1 MHATW
6 SDPMAD
12 QRDAVPAMA
21 ARTDMKPVRQ
31 VFPLRRGDRIC
42 MVLLTGIGDIVH
54 GLPIANAL
62 KAHDSTCH
70 VTWVVEPT
78 PSAVLRHHPAV
89 DEVLVYEKRRGWRGV
104 RDLRRQMKARRFD
117 VTLNFHIYFKSIW
130 PTVFSHADR
139 RIGFGRD
146 RSRDGVWLTL
156 NEPLPARPRA
166 HTQDMFL
173 EFLDYLGV
181 PHEPLVWNLT
191 FTAEEQA
198 AQQGFFAQFGG
209 RPVAAVVPASAMP
222 KKDWTADRF
231 AAVVD
236 SLAADFGFRVMLVGG
251 PSDYEAGLAREIT
264 GLCARPP
271 VMALGDSVR
280 RMMWLIAGSDLV
292 VAPDTGPAHIARA
305 AGVPVVGLFGHTN
318 PWRVGPYRAFEDLWV
333 DAYTDSGQPPD
344 PSCAVPKLGRM
355 EQITAAQVIG
365 RVQRAV
371 DRYGVGTQA
380 RARPHDVRP

>member
-1 MHATW
+1 MI
-6 SDPMAD
+6 
-12 QRDAVPAMA
+12 RL
-21 ARTDMKPVRQ
+21 RQ
-31 VFPLRRGDRIC
+31 VVPLGRGNRIC
-42 MVLLTGIGDIVH
+42 MVLLTGIGDVVH

-62 KAHDSTCH
+62 KAHDPTCH
-70 VTWVVEPT
+70 ITWVVEPT
-78 PSAVLRHHPAV
+78 PSEVLRHHPAV

-104 RDLRRQMKARRFD
+104 RDLRRRMKERRFD

-130 PTVFSHADR
+130 PTVFSRADR

-156 NEPLPARPRA
+156 NEPLPANPRA

-191 FTAEEQA
+191 LTAEEQA
-198 AQQGFFAQFGG
+198 AQQAFLAQFDG

-222 KKDWTADRF
+222 KKDWTAEGF

-236 SLAADFGFRVMLVGG
+236 ALAADFGFRVMLVGG
-251 PSDYEAGLAREIT
+251 PSDYEATLARDIT
-264 GLCARPP
+264 ARCAHPP
-271 VMALGDSVR
+271 VLALGDSVR
-280 RMMWLIAGSDLV
+280 RMMALIAGSDLV

-305 AGVPVVGLFGHTN
+305 AAVPVVGLFGHTN

-333 DAYTDSGQPPD
+333 DAYTDFGQPPD

-355 EQITAAQVIG
+355 QQISAAQVIEC
-365 RVQRAV
+365 VQRAV
-371 DRYGVGTQA
+371 DRYGVGTHT